1 MPESTTTSEKL
12 FAARKAKLD
21 RIEQAQRT
29 AFPRRVL
36 RSFLANDAAQ
46 CVDDEPSPQ
55 VAVAGRIMSLR
66 RMGKTAFAHLRD
78 RSGDIQLF
86 INEKVLGETSYS
98 LMRDTLDVGDFVSAG
113 GQLFRTRT
121 EEPSIRVERITIA
134 AKSLRSL
141 PEKWHGL
148 QDPEI
153 RLRQRYLDVLSN
165 NDTRKRFES
174 RAHII
179 STLRRMLDDE
189 GFLEVETPT
198 LQPIYGGG
206 TATPFITH
214 YESLGR
220 DYYLRIADEL
230 YLKRL
235 LVAGYERVYEIC
247 KNFRNEGVDST
258 HSPEFTMLEAY
269 QAFADLDEMRA
280 LTETLVVAAVN
291 IVHESTHATV
301 NDHTIDFAPPWKRL
315 TYRDALRKY
324 ALVDIEASDDNTALA
339 ETARTNGIKIDP
351 GWPRPKL
358 LDELTKHVVE
368 PNLIHPTFLERYPA
382 ETAPLAKRCD
392 DDPRYVER
400 FELFVNGME
409 IGNAYAELND
419 PIDQRKRL
427 EAQSATR
434 DTEDTMPMDEDFLL
448 ALEHGMP
455 PAGGV
460 GIGIDRLVMILTNT
474 PNIREAILFPQ
485 LRDRS

>member
-55 VAVAGRIMSLR
+55 VDVAGRIMSLR

-198 LQPIYGGG
+198 LQPIYGG
-206 TATPFITH
+206 
-214 YESLGR
+214 
-220 DYYLRIADEL
+220 
-230 YLKRL
+230 
-235 LVAGYERVYEIC
+235 
-247 KNFRNEGVDST
+247 DSGG
-258 HSPEFTMLEAY
+258 
-269 QAFADLDEMRA
+269 
-280 LTETLVVAAVN
+280 
-291 IVHESTHATV
+291 I
-301 NDHTIDFAPPWKRL
+301 
-315 TYRDALRKY
+315 
-324 ALVDIEASDDNTALA
+324 
-339 ETARTNGIKIDP
+339 ARTG
-351 GWPRPKL
+351 GRGGGFWHRCRRGKL
-358 LDELTKHVVE
+358 HST
-368 PNLIHPTFLERYPA
+368 
-382 ETAPLAKRCD
+382 
-392 DDPRYVER
+392 
-400 FELFVNGME
+400 
-409 IGNAYAELND
+409 
-419 PIDQRKRL
+419 
-427 EAQSATR
+427 S
-434 DTEDTMPMDEDFLL
+434 
-448 ALEHGMP
+448 
-455 PAGGV
+455 
-460 GIGIDRLVMILTNT
+460 
-474 PNIREAILFPQ
+474 
-485 LRDRS
+485 

>member
-1 MPESTTTSEKL
+1 M
-12 FAARKAKLD
+12 
-21 RIEQAQRT
+21 
-29 AFPRRVL
+29 
-36 RSFLANDAAQ
+36 
-46 CVDDEPSPQ
+46 
-55 VAVAGRIMSLR
+55 
-66 RMGKTAFAHLRD
+66 
-78 RSGDIQLF
+78 
-86 INEKVLGETSYS
+86 
-98 LMRDTLDVGDFVSAG
+98 
-113 GQLFRTRT
+113 
-121 EEPSIRVERITIA
+121 
-134 AKSLRSL
+134 
-141 PEKWHGL
+141 
-148 QDPEI
+148 
-153 RLRQRYLDVLSN
+153 
-165 NDTRKRFES
+165 
-174 RAHII
+174 
-179 STLRRMLDDE
+179 
-189 GFLEVETPT
+189 
-198 LQPIYGGG
+198 
-206 TATPFITH
+206 
-214 YESLGR
+214 
-220 DYYLRIADEL
+220 
-230 YLKRL
+230 
-235 LVAGYERVYEIC
+235 
-247 KNFRNEGVDST
+247 
-258 HSPEFTMLEAY
+258 
-269 QAFADLDEMRA
+269 
-280 LTETLVVAAVN
+280 
-291 IVHESTHATV
+291 

-339 ETARTNGIKIDP
+339 ETARTNGVKIDP